1 MRRKKTKFR
10 IGTKEKL
17 IYDEKLEISICA
29 VSSYNK
35 KCFICFG
42 KCEKNET
49 MAEQAKLRLV
59 SRNFAVELEEEG
71 KRRRQ
76 V

>member
-1 MRRKKTKFR
+1 MTKSWKSQSVPFP
-10 IGTKEKL
+10 TTT
-17 IYDEKLEISICA
+17 
-29 VSSYNK
+29 K

-42 KCEKNET
+42 KCEKNEKV
-49 MAEQAKLRLV
+49 AEQAKLRLV